1 MIGSARAEERRARAR
16 RLPTLGVGVSF
27 QPSLLPFFES
37 SQAAF
42 DFVEIIPDTL
52 WVDTADG
59 GPDRYREDDEAH
71 RVLARLLRTK
81 PLVAHSIGL
90 SIGSAE
96 RFDVEHVA
104 QIARW
109 QQRYGFPWHSD
120 HLSFNR
126 LEQPSGHSLDV
137 GLTMPVPYDGS
148 VLDLVAERTDHVL
161 AAVPV
166 PFLLENNVYYFEIP
180 EQEMS
185 EPEFLNA
192 LAARTGCG
200 LLLDVHN
207 VYVNARNH
215 GFDARDF
222 FSALDLEHVVE
233 LHLAGGLELDGTYLD
248 AHAGPCPEPVWELA
262 AEIVPHAP
270 YLRAIVF
277 EVLDSHYPD
286 LGPDALTSELARARD
301 LLRSR

>member
-1 MIGSARAEERRARAR
+1 MIGSALAEERRERAH
-16 RLPTLGVGVSF
+16 RLPALGVGVSF
-27 QPSLLPFFES
+27 QPSLLPFFEAHA
-37 SQAAF
+37 AAF

-52 WVDTADG
+52 WVDTG
-59 GPDRYREDDEAH
+59 ESGPDRYREDEEAH
-71 RVLARLLRTK
+71 RVLTELLGSK

-96 RFDVEHVA
+96 QLDVAHVA

-109 QQRYGFPWHSD
+109 QERYGFPWHSD

-137 GLTMPVPYDGS
+137 GLTMPIPYDQS
-148 VLDLVAERTDHVL
+148 VLDLIADRTDYVL

-222 FSALDLEHVVE
+222 FAALDLGHVVE
-233 LHLAGGLELDGTYLD
+233 LHLAGGLEVDGTYLD
-248 AHAGPCPEPVWELA
+248 AHAGRCPEPVWELA
-262 AEIVPHAP
+262 AEIVPAAP
-270 YLRAIVF
+270 HLRAIVF

-286 LGPDALTSELARARD
+286 LGPDALVGELARARE
-301 LLRSR
+301 LMRPR